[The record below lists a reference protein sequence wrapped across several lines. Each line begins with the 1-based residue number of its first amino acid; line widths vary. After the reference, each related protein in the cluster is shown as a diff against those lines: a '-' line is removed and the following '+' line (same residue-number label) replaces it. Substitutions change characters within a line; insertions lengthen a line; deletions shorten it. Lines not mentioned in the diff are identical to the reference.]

1 MITYERVKVAKE
13 YIEKKYRLKKQ
24 EEEEKKKG
32 KKIKKIILSIIDWD
46 AIISRMNELNIP
58 EEEATKI
65 KEEIL
70 HKEGENLR
78 KKRQKISIFDFVP
91 IKIIGKGAFGE
102 VRICKHIP
110 TGDVVA
116 IKKMKKEEMHKKNQ
130 VLHVR
135 AERDVL
141 SQAKNQWIVEL
152 KFSFQD
158 QKFLYLGMEFLP
170 GGDLMTLLMARDIL
184 PEEDAKFYAAEMV
197 LAIESVHEMNCIHRD
212 LKPDNVL
219 IDKDGHI
226 KLSDFGLSKKLDFY
240 IKDSKNL
247 RNNKTLKNK
256 NNINENKHLS
266 YAEQFNEFKSM
277 KNKKRRECAYST
289 VGTPD
294 YIAPEVF
301 TQKGY
306 GKEVDWWSL
315 GIIMFEMMI
324 GYPPFY
330 SDSSTE
336 TCKKIL
342 NWKNN
347 LEIKPEVN
355 ISKEAVDILKK
366 LINDKEKRLGR
377 NGADEIKRHPYF
389 RNIDWAHIKETL
401 VPPFIPNLNGPYD
414 STYFDE
420 YEETEPFYPLNNNS
434 KYKKYQKKD
443 MCFVDFTYNRENDK
457 DYRINMVTALEVFD
471 SIQESIKKINQNEY
485 SKEKETEILEQ
496 NICKQK
502 SFNEKNKYM
511 INSNKNKNYLLKNIN
526 MNLSNNEN
534 FKNSFGNKS
543 HSSNKSKQERSSLTN
558 TSSQNTNN
566 ESNHSS
572 SCANSK
578 KKITKLPL
586 KINTYNNKNNSKLI
600 PTKIFTNPC
609 HYISTKNN
617 KNIIGVIPNSNK
629 NNSKGKYIKKIM
641 NQMKSSNRGLSSKTA
656 KTINDIG
663 NDGQILKHPSSVTKK
678 LDNKKII
685 FIKSNRKE
693 NTQVNNIMK
702 KIPTMKKKQTN
713 FYPQFI
719 KNNNIIIKNGVR
731 NEKNNIN
738 FNNLSYN
745 SKNISFNK

>member
-1 MITYERVKVAKE
+1 
-13 YIEKKYRLKKQ
+13 
-24 EEEEKKKG
+24 
-32 KKIKKIILSIIDWD
+32 
-46 AIISRMNELNIP
+46 MNELNIP
-58 EEEATKI
+58 EEEASKI

-70 HKEGENLR
+70 RKEGENLR

-102 VRICKHIP
+102 VRICKYIP

-135 AERDVL
+135 AEKDVL
-141 SQAKNQWIVEL
+141 SQAKNEWIVEL

-158 QKFLYLGMEFLP
+158 QKFLYLGMEYLP

-226 KLSDFGLSKKLDFY
+226 KLSDFGLSKKLDFL
-240 IKDSKNL
+240 IKDTKIV
-247 RNNKTLKNK
+247 KNK
-256 NNINENKHLS
+256 NVMNDYNKHLS
-266 YAEQFNEFKSM
+266 YAEQFNEFKNM
-277 KNKKRRECAYST
+277 KMKKRRECAYST

-306 GKEVDWWSL
+306 GQEVDWWSL

-342 NWKNN
+342 DWKNY
-347 LEIKPEVN
+347 LEIKPEIN

-366 LINDKEKRLGR
+366 LINDPEKRLGR
-377 NGADEIKRHPYF
+377 NGAEEIKSHPYF
-389 RNIDWAHIKETL
+389 KNIDWQHIKETL
-401 VPPFIPNLNGPYD
+401 IPPFIPELSGPYD

-420 YEETEPFYPLNNNS
+420 YEETEPFYPLNKNNNS

-471 SIQESIKKINQNEY
+471 SIQESIRKINNNQLQE
-485 SKEKETEILEQ
+485 KEKEPEIIEQ
-496 NICKQK
+496 RINKRN
-502 SFNEKNKYM
+502 SFQEKNKYM
-511 INSNKNKNYLLKNIN
+511 NISNRNKKYLLNNISIN
-526 MNLSNNEN
+526 NNEPL
-534 FKNSFGNKS
+534 KNSLANKS
-543 HSSNKSKQERSSLTN
+543 YSSNKSKQDKSTLTN
-558 TSSQNTNN
+558 TSNQNNN
-566 ESNHSS
+566 DSNHSS
-572 SCANSK
+572 SCTNSRKKANNISK
-578 KKITKLPL
+578 HPL
-586 KINTYNNKNNSKLI
+586 KINVFNNKNSNKLI
-600 PTKIFTNPC
+600 PTTVFTNPC
-609 HYISTKNN
+609 HYISTKNH
-617 KNIIGVIPNSNK
+617 KNIVGVIPNSYNT
-629 NNSKGKYIKKIM
+629 NSKGKYIKKIISE
-641 NQMKSSNRGLSSKTA
+641 MKKNSRGFSSKVPKTA
-656 KTINDIG
+656 NDTG
-663 NDGQILKHPSSVTKK
+663 NNKLKLKNPSSFIKKKTNSKDKK
-678 LDNKKII
+678 LI
-685 FIKSNRKE
+685 IKSTNKE
-693 NTQVNNIMK
+693 NTQGNNIMK
-702 KIPTMKKKQTN
+702 KIPTMKKKQIN
-713 FYPQFI
+713 YYPQVL
-719 KNNNIIIKNGVR
+719 KNNNIIIKNCIKTE
-731 NEKNNIN
+731 N
-738 FNNLSYN
+738 
-745 SKNISFNK
+745 NISFNNIHNYSNMSYPNKNLTLNK